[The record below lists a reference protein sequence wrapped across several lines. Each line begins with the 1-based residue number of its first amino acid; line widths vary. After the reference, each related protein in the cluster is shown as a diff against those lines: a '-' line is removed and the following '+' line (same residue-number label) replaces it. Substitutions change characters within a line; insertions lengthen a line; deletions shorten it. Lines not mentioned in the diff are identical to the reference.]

1 MSMIGMFGV
10 CPQSHYHQL
19 ANLLKSEDSGETEKL
34 MKEIYSEVEA
44 SAEKLANNQCSGEVF
59 TALFC
64 YLKTTYGIDFWRGR
78 EAFREKWTAVTGDW
92 DAVVFHEKEQLSA
105 LENTMDFGEL
115 QQFINEFYQAD
126 YGDSG
131 QTAWNVLL
139 GNLKRTGPEQ
149 VLIWHMF

>member
-1 MSMIGMFGV
+1 MIGMFGV
-10 CPQSHYHQL
+10 CPQSHYNKL
-19 ANLLKSEDSGETEKL
+19 TDMLENKNFAGTEKL
-34 MKEIYSEVEA
+34 MQEIYSEVEA
-44 SAEKLANNQCSGEVF
+44 SAEKLANDQCSGEVF

-64 YLKTTYGIDFWRGR
+64 YLKTTYGIDLRRGR

-92 DAVVFHEKEQLSA
+92 DAVVFHEKERLSA
-105 LENTMDFGEL
+105 LEDMMDFGEL
-115 QQFINEFYQAD
+115 QQFINDFYQAD